1 MIVDIIAGT
10 SPLYKRDSKG
20 NVRVWRAEVGVTGAS
35 CFWRAI
41 SGLED
46 GKQVESGWK
55 VVQQKNV
62 GKANETSLE
71 DQAVAE
77 MMAEFNKKDSPY
89 DIFLLS
95 TRAGGLGLNL

>member
-71 DQAVAE
+71 GR
-77 MMAEFNKKDSPY
+77 
-89 DIFLLS
+89 I
-95 TRAGGLGLNL
+95 